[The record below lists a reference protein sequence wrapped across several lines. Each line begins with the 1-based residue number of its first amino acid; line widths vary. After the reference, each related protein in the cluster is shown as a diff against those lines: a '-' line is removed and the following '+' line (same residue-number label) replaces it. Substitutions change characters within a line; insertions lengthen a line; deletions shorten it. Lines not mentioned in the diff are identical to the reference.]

1 MARPLP
7 DHPDTIAARAN
18 ADLRARGVD
27 DLRFDAPPVF
37 RSTRAGQAV
46 ETPPAPS
53 AKPERPM
60 ATPKA
65 TSAPSPAMALRARTV
80 EMLRL
85 PQATGRAG
93 AAIALATATTCAPD
107 TAARLLA
114 DLPQGASL
122 DLPNASLA
130 PEAAAEATRI
140 NAIMTAGAE
149 PGRHHQAVAL
159 VEAGID
165 ASAAVEILAA
175 MRPAQR
181 IASIEE
187 RAAQEA
193 EFGGD
198 ATDMADLGSGASV
211 RTGWE
216 RAVKQANERIGATA
230 AAAPTTLTTTNPTN
244 LMKGMKP

>member
-7 DHPDTIAARAN
+7 DHPDLIAARAN

-37 RSTRAGQAV
+37 RSTRTGEAADAA
-46 ETPPAPS
+46 PAPA
-53 AKPERPM
+53 AKPK
-60 ATPKA
+60 AAAKA

-80 EMLRL
+80 EILRL
-85 PQATGRAG
+85 HQATGRAV
-93 AAIALATATTCAPD
+93 AAIALATKTTCATD

-122 DLPNASLA
+122 DLPGASLE

-140 NAIMTAGAE
+140 SAIMTAGAE
-149 PGRHHQAVAL
+149 PGRHHQATAL

-165 ASAAVEILAA
+165 ASQAVAILAA

-193 EFGGD
+193 EFGGE
-198 ATDMADLGSGASV
+198 AFDMADVGSGASV
-211 RTGWE
+211 RQGWE
-216 RAVKQANERIGATA
+216 RAVQQANERIGVRSDLGV
-230 AAAPTTLTTTNPTN
+230 PGNTTI
-244 LMKGMKP
+244 GGEHE

>member
-7 DHPDTIAARAN
+7 DHPDAIAARAN
-18 ADLRARGVD
+18 ADLRARGVE

-37 RSTRAGQAV
+37 RSTRAGNAA
-46 ETPPAPS
+46 ETSPAPS
-53 AKPERPM
+53 TKPKQPK
-60 ATPKA
+60 AAAKA

-93 AAIALATATTCAPD
+93 AAIALATKTTCAPD

-122 DLPNASLA
+122 DLPGATLD

-140 NAIMTAGAE
+140 DAIMAAGAV

-159 VEAGID
+159 VEAGLD
-165 ASAAVEILAA
+165 ASAAVAILAA
-175 MRPAQR
+175 MRPTQR

-187 RAAQEA
+187 CAAAET
-193 EFGGD
+193 EFGCD

-211 RTGWE
+211 RQGWE
-216 RAVKQANERIGATA
+216 RAVQQANERIGATA
-230 AAAPTTLTTTNPTN
+230 AATPTTPATTNTIN
-244 LMKGMKP
+244 HMKE

>member
-7 DHPDTIAARAN
+7 DHPDAIAARAN
-18 ADLRARGVD
+18 ADLRTRGVE

-37 RSTRAGQAV
+37 RSTRAGKAV

-53 AKPERPM
+53 AKPKQP
-60 ATPKA
+60 TA
-65 TSAPSPAMALRARTV
+65 TSKAATAMALRARTV
-80 EMLRL
+80 EILRL
-85 PQATGRAG
+85 HQATGRAV
-93 AAIALATATTCAPD
+93 AAIALATKTTCATD

-122 DLPNASLA
+122 DLPGASLE

-140 NAIMTAGAE
+140 SAIMTAGAE

-159 VEAGID
+159 VEAGLD
-165 ASAAVEILAA
+165 ASAAVAILAA

-187 RAAQEA
+187 RAAAEM

-211 RTGWE
+211 REGWQ
-216 RAVKQANERIGATA
+216 RAVQQANERIGVRADLGM
-230 AAAPTTLTTTNPTN
+230 PGNTTI
-244 LMKGMKP
+244 GGEHE